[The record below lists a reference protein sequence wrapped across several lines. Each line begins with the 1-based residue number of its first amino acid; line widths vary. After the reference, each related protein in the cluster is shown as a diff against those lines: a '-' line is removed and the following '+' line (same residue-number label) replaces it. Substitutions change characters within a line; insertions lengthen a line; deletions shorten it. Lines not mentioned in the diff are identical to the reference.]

1 MNEQATTAAPPPG
14 VTESDMHA
22 VYDRTKALIALVK
35 GDSNGVALDA
45 LFSAYV
51 NEAYRRDKRP
61 GCAALMLRVG
71 RMMAQDSMPVGAN
84 RGVDAAAAPA
94 PAPGAHPS
102 AGYTAA
108 DVAAINRLLDSLAR
122 RLHDVP
128 GQIALSALLTM
139 YMRVAQVQGD
149 ELAAA
154 ENLLATGARVVMQQ
168 TLAGNATHGAPPAGT
183 TLH

>member
-1 MNEQATTAAPPPG
+1 MNEQASNSALPSGIAET
-14 VTESDMHA
+14 DMHA
-22 VYDRTKALIALVK
+22 VCDRTKELIALVK
-35 GDSNGVALDA
+35 GDSNGVALDS

-71 RMMAQDSMPVGAN
+71 RMMAEDTMPLGASP
-84 RGVDAAAAPA
+84 GVNAVAAPGAAAPA
-94 PAPGAHPS
+94 
-102 AGYTAA
+102 GYTAE

-149 ELAAA
+149 ELKAA

-168 TLAGNATHGAPPAGT
+168 TLAGNGAQGMAPAGT